1 MPHVVLVSEIDR
13 ASSEYVSVFRY
24 CATILLVTGTTKDP
38 YKFGPDVRSRY
49 LDLIRAG
56 HGRNSAARA
65 VGINIETMRRY
76 ARASEDFR
84 QDLADAEE
92 EAAEP
97 VEAKLYAAALDGEP
111 WAVKEWLTKRM
122 RARWGETARQVDINV
137 SGTVA
142 VEAGPGLAAISA
154 LAAELE
160 SRRAALEAAGDVI
173 DVDSWEKGETPALV
187 PAQPSTT

>member
-84 QDLADAEE
+84 QELADAEE

-122 RARWGETARQVDINV
+122 RARWGEVARQVDVNV
-137 SGTVA
+137 SGQVQL
-142 VEAGPGLAAISA
+142 EAGPGLVAIEG
-154 LAAELE
+154 LARELE
-160 SRRAALEAAGDVI
+160 QRRAALEAAGDVI
-173 DVDSWEKGETPALV
+173 DAESWEHEETPAM
-187 PAQPSTT
+187 PALPPTT